1 MKNSVGKIV
10 SINKDLY
17 SVREGESVFSLSV
30 RGKLKNIKLTVGD
43 NVEFNKDTLTIE
55 KALDRKNNLER
66 PLVSNIDELFIVV
79 SSHLPKFS
87 TYLIDKFLVLS
98 EVNKIKPVLIIT
110 KFDLCTKEEKREI
123 RNVLK
128 YYKSI
133 GYKIFTNKN
142 IFKIKREMKGKVIAL
157 AGQTGA
163 GKSTLLNKI
172 DKSLNLKT
180 GEVSEAL
187 GRGKHTT
194 RLTELLY
201 TNKALIADTPGFSSL
216 ELSLTKE
223 EIRDAFVEFGFK
235 CKYKTCMHNNKN
247 GCEVIKRV
255 EEGKILRDRYD
266 NYIKLVSEVKNE
278 TKW

>member
-1 MKNSVGKIV
+1 MNNSIGKIV

-17 SVREGESVFSLSV
+17 SVREGDNVFSLSV

-43 NVEFNKDTLTIE
+43 NIEFNKDTLTIE
-55 KALDRKNNLER
+55 KVLDRKNSLER

-79 SSHLPKFS
+79 SSHLPNFS
-87 TYLIDKFLVLS
+87 TYLIDKFLILS
-98 EVNKIKPVLIIT
+98 EANSIKPVLIVT
-110 KFDLCTKEEKREI
+110 KLDLCAKEEIKEI
-123 RNVLK
+123 NRTLK

-133 GYKIFTNKN
+133 GYKVFTNKN
-142 IFKIKREMKGKVIAL
+142 IFRIKREMRGKVLAL

-172 DKSLNLKT
+172 DKTLNLET

-187 GRGKHTT
+187 GRGRHTT
-194 RLTELLY
+194 RLTKLMY

-223 EIRDAFVEFGFK
+223 QIRDSFIEFGFN
-235 CKYKTCMHNNKN
+235 CKYNTCMHTSKN
-247 GCEVIKRV
+247 GCDVIRRV
-255 EEGKILRDRYD
+255 EEGKILKSRYD
-266 NYIKLVSEVKNE
+266 NYIKLISEVKNE
-278 TKW
+278 VKW